1 MKTQSTHFKRI
12 LPFLGILLICLKAL
26 SQTNSKNEFTAFWP
40 NGDVTRQADLGQVWI
55 IKTNGKIV
63 KEAKIREYH
72 KAKGKL
78 VYERERTLHD
88 IETFN
93 IKSITKSS
101 NCAHHIYFDKEGN
114 PMVTKNPEYAF
125 GYDNSDFKK
134 SELASS
140 KQAAQTTTSSSKA
153 ENVQRRDSI
162 SSKHT
167 PKLTVDTA
175 IVLKKVIAP
184 VAYSSTNTYASVC
197 DTVVKSDGTRVLVK
211 ILELSEFEIRYKRM
225 DYLTGP
231 VYNLIIKPET
241 KVIQYEKSRT
251 VIIN

>member
-1 MKTQSTHFKRI
+1 MKTQSTHFKRL
-12 LPFLGILLICLKAL
+12 LPLLGILLFCFNAL

-55 IKTNGKIV
+55 VKTNGKIV
-63 KEAKIREYH
+63 KEAKIREYN

-114 PMVTKNPEYAF
+114 PMVTKNPEYAYGF
-125 GYDNSDFKK
+125 DHTDFKK
-134 SELASS
+134 SESTVS
-140 KQAAQTTTSSSKA
+140 KQIAQTTTTSSTAENLQRKDSTSSK
-153 ENVQRRDSI
+153 Q
-162 SSKHT
+162 T
-167 PKLTVDTA
+167 LKLTLDSA
-175 IVLKKVIAP
+175 KVLKKVFAP
-184 VAYSSTNTYASVC
+184 VASSSTNTYANVC
-197 DTVVKSDGTRVLVK
+197 DTVVKADGTRVLVK

>member
-1 MKTQSTHFKRI
+1 MKTQTTHIKRSMPLI
-12 LPFLGILLICLKAL
+12 GILLLCFKVF
-26 SQTNSKNEFTAFWP
+26 SQSGPKNEFTAFWS
-40 NGDVTRQADLGQVWI
+40 NGDVTRQSDLGPVWI
-55 IKTNGKIV
+55 VKTNGKIV
-63 KEAKIREYH
+63 KEAKIREYN

-93 IKSITKSS
+93 IRSITKSS

-114 PMVTKNPEYAF
+114 PIVTKNPEYAY

-134 SELASS
+134 SEIASTKEATQSSTISLKENNVNKNDSVSS
-140 KQAAQTTTSSSKA
+140 KQIATVKA
-153 ENVQRRDSI
+153 ETSEPN
-162 SSKHT
+162 
-167 PKLTVDTA
+167 KLSV
-175 IVLKKVIAP
+175 P
-184 VAYSSTNTYASVC
+184 VASPSPNTNVIVC
-197 DTVVKSDGTRVLVK
+197 DTVVKSDGRRVLVK

-231 VYNLIIKPET
+231 VYNLIIKPES
-241 KVIQYEKSRT
+241 KVIQYEKCKT